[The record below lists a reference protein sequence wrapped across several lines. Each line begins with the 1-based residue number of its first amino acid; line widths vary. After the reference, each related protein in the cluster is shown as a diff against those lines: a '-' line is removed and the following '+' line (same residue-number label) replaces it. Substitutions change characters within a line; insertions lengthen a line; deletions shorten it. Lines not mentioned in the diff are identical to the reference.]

1 MPMTPLQ
8 QSRTE
13 RWQLIVQQIAAAY
26 RALSAN
32 EKTWI
37 ARQLEQIES
46 LQRRLD
52 RLFQLGNGGHACA
65 NCQGDCCAK
74 GHNHLTLANLLSYLQ
89 ADKLPPAADFTR
101 TCPFLSARGCRLPAA
116 SRPYTCI
123 SFVCDIIESALTP
136 ADLAEFYRLE
146 RQLRSLY
153 LELAARYT
161 GGGMTG
167 LLLQDER
174 LAGSVFLTRKSDPS
188 ATATV

>member
-8 QSRTE
+8 QRRTE
-13 RWQLIVQQIAAAY
+13 RWKLIVQQIAAAY

-32 EKTWI
+32 EKNWI
-37 ARQLEQIES
+37 ARQLEQIEI
-46 LQRRLD
+46 LQLQLD
-52 RLFQLGNGGHACA
+52 RLFQQGDGGQACSH
-65 NCQGDCCAK
+65 CQGDCCAK

-89 ADKLPPAADFTR
+89 VGKLPPEADFTR
-101 TCPFLSARGCRLPAA
+101 TCPFLGARGCLLPAA

-123 SFVCDIIESALTP
+123 SFVCDIIETALPP

-174 LAGSVFLTRKSDPS
+174 LAGSGFLERRPDPS